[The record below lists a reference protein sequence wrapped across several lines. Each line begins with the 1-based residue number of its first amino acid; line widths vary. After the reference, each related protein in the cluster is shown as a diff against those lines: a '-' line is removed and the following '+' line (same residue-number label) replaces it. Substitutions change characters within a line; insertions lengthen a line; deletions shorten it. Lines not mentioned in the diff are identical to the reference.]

1 MLAEMSGMGETY
13 YRNIFQ
19 SVFGVPPTRY
29 IQQYRV
35 EKAKARLVSG
45 VGSVEEI
52 AVSVGFANASYFCKV
67 FKALTDL
74 TPLEFAEKARR
85 VG

>member
-1 MLAEMSGMGETY
+1 MVNDT
-13 YRNIFQ
+13 
-19 SVFGVPPTRY
+19 
-29 IQQYRV
+29 
-35 EKAKARLVSG
+35 
-45 VGSVEEI
+45 GSVEEI

-67 FKALTDL
+67 FKSLTGL